1 MSEHESLSSPL
12 PRVLEPKSR
21 PAGGTEQS
29 WCKAVPGGTGITVL
43 ALLLS
48 KAPDIPLL
56 QTALRALQSTH
67 PILKSKLHYGST
79 STTYSYIIPS
89 TPQLQIQP
97 FDLASTTE
105 ILGGLTHSN
114 STSISTSD
122 FHLILEHELN
132 RNAWPNPDPSSEAD
146 DVGLFFASVY
156 TLSDESWVLAL
167 RLHTSVCDRTT
178 AASLL
183 RELLK
188 LMSAD
193 NEGGMQGGMDK
204 DLGEVRLGIEG
215 YIPCGKGNKPF
226 WARGLDMLG
235 YSLNSFRLS
244 NLTFQDTGLP
254 RSSQVVRLQINADVT
269 QILISECQAR
279 NIKLCGLLAASGL
292 IAAHSAKCS
301 PDDRW
306 EKYAVVTLIDCR
318 SLLDP
323 VLNNN
328 DHGFYHSAIL
338 NSHDIKGGEN
348 LWELAE
354 RTHASYNNAKS
365 NNKHFSDMS
374 DFNFLMC
381 KAIENPGLTPS
392 SSLRTA
398 LISVFED
405 PVIDHSNQLRQRVGL
420 EDYIGCASS
429 HGVGPSIAIFDT
441 IRDGQLD
448 CACVYPSPLHS
459 REQMHE
465 LIGKMRRVLVEA
477 SNHIDTK

>member
-1 MSEHESLSSPL
+1 MSEQESLSSPM

-48 KAPDIPLL
+48 KAPDVPFL
-56 QTALRALQSTH
+56 QTTLRNLQNTH
-67 PILKSKLHYGST
+67 PILKSKLHYDST
-79 STTYSYIIPS
+79 STTYSYIIPA

-97 FDLASTTE
+97 FDLASASE
-105 ILGGLTHSN
+105 ILRGLIRSN
-114 STSISTSD
+114 STTFSTTD

-132 RNAWPNPDPSSEAD
+132 RIVWPNPDPSSEAD
-146 DVGLFFASVY
+146 DVDLFFASVY
-156 TLSDESWVLAL
+156 TLSDAKWVVAL

-178 AASLL
+178 AVSLL

-193 NEGGMQGGMDK
+193 NGEGTQKEIDEE
-204 DLGEVRLGIEG
+204 LLEVRLGIED
-215 YIPCGKGNKPF
+215 YVPSGKGNKPF
-226 WARGLDMLG
+226 WARGVDMLG

-254 RSSQVVRLQINADVT
+254 RSSQVIRLQINADVT
-269 QILISECQAR
+269 QKLISGCQAR
-279 NIKLCGLLAASGL
+279 NIKLCGLLASAAL
-292 IAAHSAKCS
+292 IAAHSAKCF
-301 PDDRW
+301 PDDHW

-323 VLNNN
+323 VLENN

-354 RTHASYNNAKS
+354 RTHASYNNAKN

-374 DFNFLMC
+374 DVNFLMC
-381 KAIENPGLTPS
+381 KAMENPGLTPS

-405 PVIDHSNQLRQRVGL
+405 PVIDHSNQLHQRVGL
-420 EDYIGCASS
+420 EDYVGCASS
-429 HGVGPSIAIFDT
+429 HGVGPSIALFDT

-459 REQMHE
+459 RDQMHE
-465 LIGKMRRVLVEA
+465 LIGEMRRILVEA
-477 SNHIDTK
+477 SNEIDTS